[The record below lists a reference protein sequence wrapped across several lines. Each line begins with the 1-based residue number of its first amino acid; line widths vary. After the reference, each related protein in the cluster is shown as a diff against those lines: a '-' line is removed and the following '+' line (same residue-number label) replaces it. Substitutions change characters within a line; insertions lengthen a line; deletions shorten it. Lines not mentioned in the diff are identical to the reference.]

1 MHLLNHH
8 FVVSKKCAT
17 KFWAIFK
24 FFALAASHQ
33 NFLTLPWSPS
43 RFCCVG
49 FVKKSPTTNKNKIQR
64 NLDRHPLVMVN
75 TLQSA
80 YSFSRSVGSLK
91 NFHDLLQA
99 IDTVLFPQK
108 NQPLPWRVRA
118 TYASQCPQRSR
129 RPLNNSEIRIYQNRR
144 SLKIMPKYM
153 DVYKNSGFSPQII
166 HFNGDFH
173 YKQSILGYHYF
184 WKHPYHQK

>member
-1 MHLLNHH
+1 MVQNYWRLKMDLLNHH
-8 FVVSKKCAT
+8 FVVSKKCTT

-33 NFLTLPWSPS
+33 NFLTLPRSPS

-49 FVKKSPTTNKNKIQR
+49 FLIFSPTTNKKNNIQR

-99 IDTVLFPQK
+99 IRHSPFPPKKTNLSHDAFGRHMSRSAHKGLTDLF
-108 NQPLPWRVRA
+108 
-118 TYASQCPQRSR
+118 C
-129 RPLNNSEIRIYQNRR
+129 SEMRIYQNRR
-144 SLKIMPKYM
+144 LL
-153 DVYKNSGFSPQII
+153 
-166 HFNGDFH
+166 
-173 YKQSILGYHYF
+173 QSCPNIWY
-184 WKHPYHQK
+184 

>member
-1 MHLLNHH
+1 MDLLNHH
-8 FVVSKKCAT
+8 FVVSKKCTT

-24 FFALAASHQ
+24 FLCSCSFAPKFSYTTSVPPQ
-33 NFLTLPWSPS
+33 D
-43 RFCCVG
+43 
-49 FVKKSPTTNKNKIQR
+49 FVALDFWYFHPQPTKKNNIQR

-99 IDTVLFPQK
+99 IRHSPFPPKK

-118 TYASQCPQRSR
+118 TYESQCPQRSSQTFFVQR
-129 RPLNNSEIRIYQNRR
+129 WGSIRIAASCNHAQI
-144 SLKIMPKYM
+144 SDIKYM
-153 DVYKNSGFSPQII
+153 KNII
-166 HFNGDFH
+166 RNNFH
-173 YKQSILGYHYF
+173 V
-184 WKHPYHQK
+184 